1 MNEIMALIFNTVF
14 TIVLLGFMLYG
25 CWISSVMLSERSAL
39 RKLTGAYYDFEINE
53 ALEKM
58 GKTRQQALKELGF
71 K

>member
-1 MNEIMALIFNTVF
+1 
-14 TIVLLGFMLYG
+14 MLYG